1 MIHIAIFCLWCSP
14 KIWYLL
20 YLFLILYSYRDYQFM
35 KPEETWFMVIFVTL
49 CSVICFLEIKRYQ
62 TLIVLKGVTYV
73 VFVFC
78 CTAVSMY
85 LYCTQSQFLCDF
97 QCDYFATGANI
108 VCFDSGTRDMICML
122 LALIIYFF
130 NISIKHYTL
139 HIDIQFQTYITPLHI
154 DIQFQTYKLHLAYPS
169 FYLIIFFS

>member
-1 MIHIAIFCLWCSP
+1 
-14 KIWYLL
+14 
-20 YLFLILYSYRDYQFM
+20 M

-73 VFVFC
+73 VFVIC
-78 CTAVSMY
+78 CTVVSMY

-122 LALIIYFF
+122 LALIIWFF
-130 NISIKHYTL
+130 NISIKHYTPTYR
-139 HIDIQFQTYITPLHI
+139 HTISNIHYTPTYRHTVSNIQITSGISKFLFDH
-154 DIQFQTYKLHLAYPS
+154 
-169 FYLIIFFS
+169 IFFITGTKDTSFRFDIWIYAYNPWIMHTSKFHTK